1 MPATSAERTSP
12 PRSRAR
18 TCAAIVVLALTATIS
33 AACSSGTTGS
43 AAGSTST
50 TAPAADAL
58 LTRLAQEGSDAVF
71 EQRFLGTLGTG
82 GDEPLVFVGRAGDR
96 AVAYVCDGTSGT
108 WFTGPVDPTG
118 AGTLRSA
125 TGDATATT
133 SATGGGLRVVV
144 AGGAFDGRS
153 TTATTLADGA
163 GTLVRL
169 QATPETGGIEAA
181 VGGVIITPD
190 AVRGTLQSIS
200 DGSSNTVLLGEATRT
215 TTAKASTTTTAAPL
229 QTLGPVDPSTTT
241 TRPGGIT
248 DGQSN
253 TIDLGESTTTTKP
266 TTTRPGGITDGQSN
280 TIDLGEST
288 ATSGGPRADGGTNG
302 TTSGTRPP
310 GATVI
315 VSRTPGGLLTVSLV
329 TTTKTAT
336 STTSTTAPRSS
347 TTAVPVTTTTAA
359 TSSSSCAAQAKA
371 LQELVRS
378 LAAVQA
384 QLVQKARA
392 VGGAA
397 GAALTRQADQVA
409 AQIAQL
415 QRQIPTCR

>member
-96 AVAYVCDGTSGT
+96 AVAYVCDGTTGT
-108 WFTGPVDPTG
+108 WFTGPVDATG

-125 TGDATATT
+125 GGEATATT
-133 SATGGGLRVVV
+133 TAADGGLRVVV
-144 AGGAFDGRS
+144 AGGDFDGRS
-153 TTATTLADGA
+153 ATAATLADGE

-169 QATPETGGIEAA
+169 QATPETGGTEAA

-190 AVRGTLQSIS
+190 AVRGTLQSIA
-200 DGSSNTVLLGEATRT
+200 DGTSNTVLRGETTPATTGR
-215 TTAKASTTTTAAPL
+215 ASTTTTAAPF
-229 QTLGPVDPSTTT
+229 QTLGPIDASTTT

-253 TIDLGESTTTTKP
+253 TIGVGEGAPTTTLARSTTTTS
-266 TTTRPGGITDGQSN
+266 GITDGQSN
-280 TIDLGEST
+280 TIDVGE
-288 ATSGGPRADGGTNG
+288 ATTTTGAPPADGGVGG

-315 VSRTPGGLLTVSLV
+315 VSRTPGGLLTVSV
-329 TTTKTAT
+329 
-336 STTSTTAPRSS
+336 
-347 TTAVPVTTTTAA
+347 VTTTTKAAPSSYAFFATFLPA
-359 TSSSSCAAQAKA
+359 TSSTRKPPLA
-371 LQELVRS
+371 LQS
-378 LAAVQA
+378 P
-384 QLVQKARA
+384 
-392 VGGAA
+392 GAA
-397 GAALTRQADQVA
+397 IRQLSRPWAPPHSALPAQPCTVDLPYFAA
-409 AQIAQL
+409 
-415 QRQIPTCR
+415 